1 MRREVGREF
10 DFMAMHTSG
19 RGKEACSFHVA
30 GPLGGITVHV
40 SPHGL
45 RRIVLLPENAQ
56 AETAVSAPDEP
67 LVQAIYA
74 DLHWYFAGK
83 PADFADIPVDLD
95 GHTPFRRAVWD
106 AARRVP
112 WGEIASYGGLA
123 RALGRSNRAAVAV
136 GQALAANP
144 IPIVIPCHRILSAD
158 RKLTG
163 FSGGL
168 EWKRRLLALEG
179 IGVEG

>member
-1 MRREVGREF
+1 MRGEVGREC
-10 DFMAMHTSG
+10 DFVAMNTSG
-19 RGKEACSFHVA
+19 MGNEARSFHMA
-30 GPLGGITVHV
+30 GPLGGLTVHI

-45 RRIVLLPENAQ
+45 RRVVLLPEDAQ
-56 AETAVSAPDEP
+56 AETALSAPDEP
-67 LVQAIYA
+67 LVQTVYA
-74 DLHWYFAGK
+74 ELQRYFAGK
-83 PADFADIPVDLD
+83 PVNFADIPLDLE

-112 WGEIASYGGLA
+112 WGETESYGGLA

-144 IPIVIPCHRILSAD
+144 IPIVIPCHRILGAGG
-158 RKLTG
+158 KLTG

-179 IGVEG
+179 IRAAE

>member
-1 MRREVGREF
+1 M
-10 DFMAMHTSG
+10 DTTS
-19 RGKEACSFHVA
+19 RSPKPSLPATPSDTSFFHFP
-30 GPLGGITVHV
+30 GPLGGLTVHV

-45 RRIVLLPENAQ
+45 RCIVLLPEGAQ
-56 AETAVSAPDEP
+56 AETAASQSDDP
-67 LVQAIYA
+67 LVQAIHA
-74 DLHWYFAGK
+74 ELDRYFAGK
-83 PADFADIPVDLD
+83 PVDFADVPLDLD

-106 AARRVP
+106 AAARRVP
-112 WGEIASYGGLA
+112 WGETESYGGLS

-144 IPIVIPCHRILSAD
+144 IPIVIPCHRILGAGG
-158 RKLTG
+158 KLTG

-179 IGVEG
+179 IRIEE

>member
-1 MRREVGREF
+1 ETGR
-10 DFMAMHTSG
+10 AA
-19 RGKEACSFHVA
+19 RSFHVA
-30 GPLGGITVHV
+30 GPVGDLTVDV
-40 SPHGL
+40 SSHGL
-45 RRIVLLPENAQ
+45 KRIVLLPERAQ
-56 AETAVSAPDEP
+56 AEAEVSQPDDP
-67 LVQAIYA
+67 LLRAIYA
-74 DLHWYFAGK
+74 ELHRYFAGT
-83 PADFADIPVDLD
+83 PVDFAEIPLDLE
-95 GHTPFRRAVWD
+95 GHTAFRRAVWD

-112 WGEIASYGGLA
+112 WGETESYGGLS

-144 IPIVIPCHRILSAD
+144 IPIVIPCHRILGAD

-179 IGVEG
+179 IRVAG

>member
-1 MRREVGREF
+1 
-10 DFMAMHTSG
+10 MAMNTSG
-19 RGKEACSFHVA
+19 RGEAARSLHVA
-30 GPLGGITVHV
+30 GPLGGLTVHI

-45 RRIVLLPENAQ
+45 KRIVLLPADAQ
-56 AETAVSAPDEP
+56 PETASSPPDTP
-67 LVQAIYA
+67 LMGAVCAE
-74 DLHWYFAGK
+74 LRRYFAEE
-83 PADFADIPVDLD
+83 PVDFADIPLDLD
-95 GHTPFRRAVWD
+95 GHTAFRRAVWD

-112 WGEIASYGGLA
+112 WGQTESYGGLA
-123 RALGRSNRAAVAV
+123 SALGRSNRAAVAV

-179 IGVEG
+179 IRVEE